1 MKEKSSFEE
10 IKEAI
15 QDLNR
20 QEKKVKWEIERK
32 KEELE
37 EIQKTKIKLAYIIG
51 GGNPDDVIKPED
63 IEDDRNKN
71 NNSRK
76 NRNKRH

>member
-15 QDLNR
+15 KDLNR

-32 KEELE
+32 QEELE

-51 GGNPDDVIKPED
+51 GGNPADVLDEKE
-63 IEDDRNKN
+63 R
-71 NNSRK
+71 
-76 NRNKRH
+76 

>member
-1 MKEKSSFEE
+1 MEEKAFKE

-15 QDLNR
+15 KDLNR

-32 KEELE
+32 QEELE

-51 GGNPDDVIKPED
+51 GGNPDDVIKQED

-71 NNSRK
+71 NNRRK
-76 NRNKRH
+76 GRNKRH

>member
-1 MKEKSSFEE
+1 MEEKAFKEL
-10 IKEAI
+10 KEAI
-15 QDLNR
+15 KDLNR

-63 IEDDRNKN
+63 IEK
-71 NNSRK
+71 
-76 NRNKRH
+76 